1 MSEQTLPAT
10 GRAWHLEAR
19 PAGRLAPLEFALREV
34 PIPAPGPGRSWSPT
48 STCRSTRTCGAG
60 LPSSSTKSSTCSP
73 SSSRGRRLCRHR
85 KLHFRETV
93 VDGLDGTL
101 DAFLAMMRGENVG
114 KTVVKL

>member
-19 PAGRLAPLEFALREV
+19 PAGRPAPLEFALREV
-34 PIPAPGPGRSWSPT
+34 PIPAPGRP
-48 STCRSTRTCGAG
+48 AAV
-60 LPSSSTKSSTCSP
+60 K
-73 SSSRGRRLCRHR
+73 
-85 KLHFRETV
+85 FRETV

-101 DAFLAMMRGENVG
+101 DAFLAMMRCENVG

>member
-19 PAGRLAPLEFALREV
+19 PAGRPAPLEFALREV
-34 PIPAPGPGRSWSPT
+34 PIPAPGRPAAVKFG
-48 STCRSTRTCGAG
+48 
-60 LPSSSTKSSTCSP
+60 
-73 SSSRGRRLCRHR
+73 
-85 KLHFRETV
+85 ETV

>member
-19 PAGRLAPLEFALREV
+19 PAGRPAPLEFVLREV
-34 PIPAPGPGRSWSPT
+34 PIPAPGRP
-48 STCRSTRTCGAG
+48 AAV
-60 LPSSSTKSSTCSP
+60 K
-73 SSSRGRRLCRHR
+73 
-85 KLHFRETV
+85 FRETV
-93 VDGLDGTL
+93 VDGLDGLDGTL